1 MVGMKTVANEMDSLV
16 STALVNERRR
26 EAGLPVASS
35 SNHLIFTGNPGTGK
49 TTVANKLAGMY
60 HAAGILP
67 KDTVTVTG
75 RNELVGEYAN
85 NISSNVTKIFNKA
98 RGGVLFV
105 DEAYMLSDDNLG
117 REAATQLMKLM
128 EEHKDDTV
136 VIVAGY
142 PDKMQ
147 EFIDINPGMKSRFSR
162 IINFPDY
169 TLNDQKRILSSMFRN
184 NQEKVK
190 DAKTASAISSAVRYY
205 TARGGNGRAME
216 RLHYDL
222 YKARSERLAGQP
234 DATEK
239 DLSVFT
245 IDDVKNALDRQGFK
259 PRKTA
264 VKKPALKKPTKKV
277 VPSESLVG

>member
-1 MVGMKTVANEMDSLV
+1 MVGMKTVANEMDSLI

-49 TTVANKLAGMY
+49 TTVATRLAEMY
-60 HAAGILP
+60 NAAGILP

-75 RNELVGEYAN
+75 RDELVGEYAN
-85 NISSNVTKIFNKA
+85 NISNNVTKIFNKA

-128 EEHKDDTV
+128 EEYKDDTV

-142 PDKMQ
+142 PDKMK
-147 EFIDINPGMKSRFSR
+147 EFVNINPGMKSRFSR
-162 IINFPDY
+162 TINFPDY
-169 TLNDQKRILSSMFRN
+169 SEAEQKRILSGMFKA
-184 NQEKVK
+184 NQDKVK
-190 DAKTASAISSAVRYY
+190 DTKTASAISAAVKVY
-205 TARGGNGRAME
+205 TAQGGNGRAME

-222 YKARSERLAGQP
+222 YKARSTRLASKP
-234 DATEK
+234 DATER

-245 IDDVKNALDRQGFK
+245 TEDVKSALDRQGFK

-264 VKKPALKKPTKKV
+264 AKKPTKRV

>member
-16 STALVNERRR
+16 NTALVNERRR

-49 TTVANKLAGMY
+49 TTVATKLAAMY
-60 HAAGILP
+60 NAAGILP

-75 RNELVGEYAN
+75 RDELVGEYAN

-142 PDKMQ
+142 PDKMK
-147 EFIDINPGMKSRFSR
+147 EFVNVNPGMKSRFSR
-162 IINFPDY
+162 TINFPDY
-169 TLNDQKRILSSMFRN
+169 SEAEQKRILSGMFKA
-184 NQEKVK
+184 NQDKVK
-190 DAKTASAISSAVRYY
+190 DTKTASAISSAVKVYS
-205 TARGGNGRAME
+205 AQGGNGRAME

-222 YKARSERLAGQP
+222 YKARSTRLASKP
-234 DATEK
+234 DATERE
-239 DLSVFT
+239 LSVFT
-245 IDDVKNALDRQGFK
+245 IEDVKSALDRQGFK
-259 PRKTA
+259 PRKVA
-264 VKKPALKKPTKKV
+264 AKKTTKKPTKRV

>member
-16 STALVNERRR
+16 NTALMNERRR

-49 TTVANKLAGMY
+49 TTVAQKLAAMY
-60 HAAGILP
+60 HASGILP
-67 KDTVTVTG
+67 KDKVTVVG
-75 RNELVGEYAN
+75 RDDLVGEYAN
-85 NISSNVTKIFNKA
+85 NISSNVTKIFNQA

-142 PDKMQ
+142 PDKMK
-147 EFIDINPGMKSRFSR
+147 EFVNINPGMKSRFSR
-162 IINFPDY
+162 TINFPDY
-169 TLNDQKRILSSMFRN
+169 TEKDQKLILSGMFKAN
-184 NQEKVK
+184 KDKVK
-190 DAKTASAISSAVRYY
+190 DTKTASAISAAVKVY
-205 TARGGNGRAME
+205 TAQGGNGRAME

-222 YKARSERLAGQP
+222 YKARSTRLAKQP
-234 DATEK
+234 DVKPNE
-239 DLSVFT
+239 LSVFT
-245 IDDVKNALDRQGFK
+245 LDDVRHALDRQGHALK
-259 PRKTA
+259 PKT
-264 VKKPALKKPTKKV
+264 VKKPLVKKPRKKV
-277 VPSESLVG
+277 VPSEALVG

>member
-1 MVGMKTVANEMDSLV
+1 MIGMKTVAGEVDSLIN
-16 STALVNERRR
+16 TALMNERRK
-26 EAGLPVASS
+26 EFGLPITSS

-49 TTVANKLAGMY
+49 TTVAHKIADLY
-60 HAAGILP
+60 HATGILP
-67 KDTVTVTG
+67 KSTVTITG
-75 RNELVGEYAN
+75 RDDLVGEYAN

-142 PDKMQ
+142 PDKMK
-147 EFIDINPGMKSRFSR
+147 EFVNINPGMKSRFSR
-162 IINFPDY
+162 TINFPDY
-169 TLNDQKRILSSMFRN
+169 SEKDQKLILSSMFKE
-184 NQEKVK
+184 NQDKVK
-190 DAKTASAISSAVRYY
+190 DAKTASAVSAAVKLY
-205 TARGGNGRAME
+205 TAQGGNGRAME

-222 YKARSERLAGQP
+222 YKARSARLANNP

-245 IDDVKNALDRQGFK
+245 VDDVKNALERQGLK
-259 PRKTA
+259 PQ
-264 VKKPALKKPTKKV
+264 KKAAAKPKKRV
-277 VPSESLVG
+277 GPSEALVG

>member
-16 STALVNERRR
+16 NTALINERRR

-49 TTVANKLAGMY
+49 TTVAQKLADMY

-67 KDTVTVTG
+67 KDKVTVTG
-75 RNELVGEYAN
+75 RDELVGEYAN
-85 NISSNVTKIFNKA
+85 NISNNVTKIFNQA

-142 PDKMQ
+142 PDKMK
-147 EFIDINPGMKSRFSR
+147 EFVNINPGMKSRFSR
-162 IINFPDY
+162 TIQFPDY
-169 TLNDQKRILSSMFRN
+169 TDSEQKRILSGMFKG
-184 NQEKVK
+184 NQDKVK
-190 DAKTASAISSAVRYY
+190 DQATASAISAAVKIY
-205 TARGGNGRAME
+205 TAQGGNGRAME

-222 YKARSERLAGQP
+222 YKSRSTRLAKKP
-234 DATEK
+234 NLDAKE
-239 DLSVFT
+239 LSVFT
-245 IDDVKNALDRQGFK
+245 IEDVRNALNRQGHELKAKTARKPLAKK
-259 PRKTA
+259 PR
-264 VKKPALKKPTKKV
+264 KKV
-277 VPSESLVG
+277 VPSEALVG

>member
-1 MVGMKTVANEMDSLV
+1 MVGMKTVANEMDSLI

-49 TTVANKLAGMY
+49 TTVATKLAAMY
-60 HAAGILP
+60 NAAGILP

-75 RNELVGEYAN
+75 RDELVGEYAN
-85 NISSNVTKIFNKA
+85 NISNNVTKIFNKA

-128 EEHKDDTV
+128 EEYKDDTV

-142 PDKMQ
+142 PEKMQ
-147 EFIDINPGMKSRFSR
+147 EFVNINPGMKSRFSR
-162 IINFPDY
+162 TINFPDY
-169 TLNDQKRILSSMFRN
+169 SENDQKRILSAMFKS
-184 NQEKVK
+184 NQDKVK
-190 DAKTASAISSAVRYY
+190 DTKTASAISSAVKFYS
-205 TARGGNGRAME
+205 AQGGNGRAME

-222 YKARSERLAGQP
+222 YKARSSRLSNKP
-234 DATEK
+234 NATER

-245 IDDVKNALDRQGFK
+245 TEDVKYALDRQGFK
-259 PRKTA
+259 PRKVA
-264 VKKPALKKPTKKV
+264 AKKPTKRV